1 MFLCLSARKF
11 AVALTFASAILFVT
25 SAHGQTPAQARPADL
40 ETEVS
45 AVKAEN
51 AAVREQLKTMEE
63 QQKALT
69 ETVDRLQR
77 ELGGVTP
84 AGGATQPG
92 PAGTQKAERY
102 QDGIVIW
109 QTPETEKVP
118 FLVKYNQDIQLRYLN
133 TLSSEDTY
141 TDHLGVVR
149 DVHKRNDITV
159 NRTMLVLGGYI
170 FSKRLVYNFK
180 VWSSA
185 GAASIVVAGNV
196 GWSFSRH
203 SR

>member
-1 MFLCLSARKF
+1 MVPRHKARK
-11 AVALTFASAILFVT
+11 AAIALNFASVMLIANFAY
-25 SAHGQTPAQARPADL
+25 SQTANPQGNL
-40 ETEVS
+40 ENEVS

-63 QQKALT
+63 QQKALA
-69 ETVDRLQR
+69 ETIDRLQR
-77 ELGGVTP
+77 ELGGPQVP
-84 AGGATQPG
+84 GATASTPR
-92 PAGTQKAERY
+92 PERY

-109 QTPETEKVP
+109 QTPDTEKFP

-133 TLSSEDTY
+133 TLNGEDTF

-196 GWSFSRH
+196 G
-203 SR
+203 